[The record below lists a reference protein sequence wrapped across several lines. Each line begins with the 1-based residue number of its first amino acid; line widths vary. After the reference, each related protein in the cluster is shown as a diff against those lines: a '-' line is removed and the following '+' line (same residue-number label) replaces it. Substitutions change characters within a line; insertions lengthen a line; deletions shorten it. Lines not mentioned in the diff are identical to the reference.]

1 MFSSISIRFTIDEYE
16 SCVQYIF
23 FYYSLLV
30 YRNYWYFNYDSTI
43 QTNIYYFL
51 QQQIAI
57 IRIVRDFTGIK
68 LILNITL
75 FMHDWQI
82 TKYKKIVEQKERLRY
97 GFVSKTTHATTIRTE
112 CTPR

>member
-23 FYYSLLV
+23 STIRYLRIEIIDISI
-30 YRNYWYFNYDSTI
+30 TI

-57 IRIVRDFTGIK
+57 IHIVRDFTGIK
-68 LILNITL
+68 PILNITRSCMIGKL
-75 FMHDWQI
+75 RS
-82 TKYKKIVEQKERLRY
+82 TRRSSNKKS
-97 GFVSKTTHATTIRTE
+97 G
-112 CTPR
+112 

>member
-23 FYYSLLV
+23 STIRYLRIEIIDISI
-30 YRNYWYFNYDSTI
+30 TI
-43 QTNIYYFL
+43 QTNICYFL

-57 IRIVRDFTGIK
+57 IHIVRDFTGIK
-68 LILNITL
+68 PILNITL

-82 TKYKKIVEQKERLRY
+82 TKYKKIVEQKEWLRY

-112 CTPR
+112 CTPW